1 MSDSLRPHAL
11 YSPWNSPG
19 QNIGMGS
26 PSLLQGIFPTQR
38 LQADSL
44 PAAPQGKPKNT
55 GVCSLC
61 LLQRIFLIQ
70 ESNWGLL
77 HCRQILY
84 QLSQLSGKPSL
95 DGKGILTHVHDS
107 DLPQG
112 LLSQGNVCATE
123 GLQVTFP
130 AFWDNFQPVFN
141 MLQLI

>member
-1 MSDSLRPHAL
+1 
-11 YSPWNSPG
+11 
-19 QNIGMGS
+19 MGS

-44 PAAPQGKPKNT
+44 PAEPQGKPKTT

-95 DGKGILTHVHDS
+95 DGKGILTHVHMIQIY
-107 DLPQG
+107 LR
-112 LLSQGNVCATE
+112 VCSHKAMFVQ
-123 GLQVTFP
+123 LK
-130 AFWDNFQPVFN
+130 AYRSLFQPFGIIFSLYLTCFSLSN
-141 MLQLI
+141 MC